1 VAITAGATAVFMIVA
16 TAAQPQATIPLA
28 VGAMVLAGVS
38 ILYAAIAI
46 WTASGR
52 RTLEQSMAEAA
63 TI

>member
-1 VAITAGATAVFMIVA
+1 
-16 TAAQPQATIPLA
+16 
-28 VGAMVLAGVS
+28 MVLAGVS